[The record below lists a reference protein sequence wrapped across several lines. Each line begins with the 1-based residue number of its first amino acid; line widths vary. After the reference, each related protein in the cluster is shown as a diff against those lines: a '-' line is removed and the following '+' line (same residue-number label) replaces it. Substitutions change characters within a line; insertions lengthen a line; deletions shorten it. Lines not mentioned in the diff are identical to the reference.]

1 MLVPLSLSLVL
12 LTLGAAPVA
21 SAPKTAAAAPAPVVQ
36 WKTFGPGL
44 ETAKRDA
51 KPVLVQFFATWCGY
65 CRKMDATTFTNAAVI
80 TDLHKAVTVRV
91 DGDEA
96 EVRDGHRGSELANKY
111 GVKMFP
117 THVMVDGEGRVI
129 ARAQGYMEPQ
139 QFLSWFKQSLAKAYQ
154 QSALQPSGS

>member
-1 MLVPLSLSLVL
+1 MPRTATGWALIAILISS
-12 LTLGAAPVA
+12 GAAKAQDVRWRPDYNA
-21 SAPKTAAAAPAPVVQ
+21 ARKEAAATGTPLLLD
-36 WKTFGPGL
+36 FGSEGC
-44 ETAKRDA
+44 
-51 KPVLVQFFATWCGY
+51 TW
-65 CRKMDATTFTNAAVI
+65 CRKMDATTFTNTAVI
-80 TDLHKAVTVRV
+80 TDLQKAITVRV

-117 THVMVDGEGRVI
+117 THVMVDGDGRVI
-129 ARAQGYMEPQ
+129 ARAPGYMEPQ